1 MVQIRRMENEDAA
14 AVSEVLCSCYRWL
27 AERERYTPEQA
38 AFLLQKRGS
47 EETVRAESR
56 EELYLVACVDG
67 TLAGMVSVG
76 GSEVTK
82 LYVEPS
88 RHGQGIGS
96 ELFAAAESA
105 IREAGSDRMLL
116 GTTPGTVPF
125 YESMGMAVAGRRRP
139 TGGPFTDRDV
149 VIMEK
154 RLSGAGV
161 LLTESADEWPR

>member
-1 MVQIRRMENEDAA
+1 MVEIRRMESEDTA

-27 AERERYTPEQA
+27 AKREGYTPAQV
-38 AFLLQKRGS
+38 AFLLGKRGS
-47 EETVRAESR
+47 EDTVRAESR
-56 EELYLVACVDG
+56 EQLYLVACVDG

-76 GSEVTK
+76 GKEVTK

-88 RHGQGIGS
+88 RHCHGIGTK
-96 ELFAAAESA
+96 LLAAAEAA
-105 IREAGSDRMLL
+105 IREAGFDRMLL

-125 YESMGMAVAGRRRP
+125 YESMGMAVAGTRRP

-154 RLSGAGV
+154 RLPGPGVPPGV
-161 LLTESADEWPR
+161 LADE